1 MEHTDKYVLAVDLG
15 TSGPKTALIS
25 VYGDVVDSE
34 FQDTPVLLFPDG
46 GAEQD
51 PQGWW
56 DAIVATAKRVLGKN
70 LVPPDDIVAV
80 SVTTQW
86 SGTVPVDRD
95 GRHLMNGIIWMDCR
109 GSEAVKDILK
119 GPLKIEGYPLHK
131 LLAWQRL
138 TGGAPARSGK
148 DPICHILWL
157 KQTRADLY
165 RETYKFLEPKDY
177 INLRLTGRFAATYDS
192 ILLHWVTDNRDPSRV
207 SYNDALLKIAGIE
220 REKLPDLIRAM
231 DVLGPVKPEVAR
243 ELGLKDGTPVIGG
256 TPDIPSAGVGSGAVR
271 DYEGHL
277 YIGTSSWI
285 SAHVPF
291 KKTDIA
297 HNFGSFPSPIPGR
310 YIILTEQ
317 ECAGKCLTWLRDNIL
332 YHKDELLVEERVPD
346 IYKVLDRI
354 VARVPAGANN
364 VIFTPWLYGERSPV
378 DDCTIR
384 ASLFNLSLENT
395 REDIARAV
403 FEGVAFNARWLLAPV
418 EKFMGRRFDHL
429 NFIGGG
435 ANSDVWSQIFADVFD
450 RKIRQVKDPIH
461 ANARGAAFLAAM
473 ALGYITL
480 DDIPR
485 CIRIKAEYTPNPEHR
500 DLYDGLFREFVHFY
514 KAQRK
519 ACARLNRNTAGPC
532 APPKSSLPA

>member
-1 MEHTDKYVLAVDLG
+1 MKRTDKYVLAVDLG
-15 TSGPKTALIS
+15 TSGPKTALVS
-25 VYGDVVDSE
+25 VHGDVVDSE
-34 FQDTPVLLFPDG
+34 FQDTPVILFPDG

-56 DAIVATAKRVLGKN
+56 DAIRSTARKVIGKN
-70 LVPPDDIVAV
+70 LVPPEDIVAV

-109 GSEAVKDILK
+109 GSESVKDILK
-119 GPLKIEGYPLHK
+119 GLPRIEGYPLFK
-131 LLAWQRL
+131 LVTWLRL
-138 TGGAPARSGK
+138 TGGAPAQSGK

-157 KQTRADLY
+157 KQNRPDIY
-165 RETYKFLEPKDY
+165 RRTYKFLEPKDY
-177 INLRLTGRFAATYDS
+177 INLRLTGKFAATGDS
-192 ILLHWVTDNRDPSRV
+192 ILLHWVTDNRDPLHVVYHDR
-207 SYNDALLKIAGIE
+207 LLKMAGIE

-231 DVLGPVKPEVAR
+231 DILGPVKSEVAR
-243 ELGLKDGTPVIGG
+243 ELGLREGTPVIGG
-256 TPDIPSAGVGSGAVR
+256 TPDVPSAGVGSGAVR
-271 DYEGHL
+271 DYEGHI

-291 KKTDIA
+291 KKTDLA

-332 YHKDELLVEERVPD
+332 YHKDELLIEESVPD

-354 VARVPAGANN
+354 VARVPPGANR
-364 VIFTPWLYGERSPV
+364 VLFAPWLYGERSPV

-384 ASLFNLSLENT
+384 ASFFNLSLENT

-403 FEGVAFNARWLLAPV
+403 FEGVAFNAKWLLAPV
-418 EKFMGRRFDHL
+418 EKFMGRRFEYL

-435 ANSDVWSQIFADVFD
+435 ANSDIWSQIFADVFD
-450 RKIRQVKDPIH
+450 RKIRQVKDPIY
-461 ANARGAAFLAAM
+461 ANARGAAFLASM
-473 ALGYITL
+473 ALNYITL
-480 DDIPR
+480 EDIPR
-485 CIRIKAEYTPNPEHR
+485 TLQIKAEYTPNPDNR
-500 DLYDGLFREFVHFY
+500 RLYDGLFNEFVNYY
-514 KAQRK
+514 KTQRK
-519 ACARLNRNTAGPC
+519 ACARMNKNAAGAC
-532 APPKSSLPA
+532 VPPPASQ

>member
-1 MEHTDKYVLAVDLG
+1 MKRTDKYVLAVDLG
-15 TSGPKTALIS
+15 TSGPKTALVS
-25 VYGDVVDSE
+25 VHGDVVDSE
-34 FQDTPVLLFPDG
+34 FQDTPVILFPDG

-56 DAIVATAKRVLGKN
+56 DAIRSTARKVIGKN
-70 LVPPDDIVAV
+70 LVPPEDIVAV

-109 GSEAVKDILK
+109 GSESVKDILK
-119 GPLKIEGYPLHK
+119 GLPRIEGYPLFK
-131 LLAWQRL
+131 LVTWLRL
-138 TGGAPARSGK
+138 TGGAPAQSGK

-157 KQTRADLY
+157 KQNRPDIY
-165 RETYKFLEPKDY
+165 RRTYKFLEPKDY
-177 INLRLTGRFAATYDS
+177 INLRLTGKFAATGDS
-192 ILLHWVTDNRDPSRV
+192 ILLHWVTDNRDPLHVVYHDR
-207 SYNDALLKIAGIE
+207 LLKMAGIE

-231 DVLGPVKPEVAR
+231 DILGPVKSEVAR
-243 ELGLKDGTPVIGG
+243 ELGLREGTPVIGG
-256 TPDIPSAGVGSGAVR
+256 TPDVPSAGVGSGAVR
-271 DYEGHL
+271 DYEGHI

-291 KKTDIA
+291 KKTDLA

-332 YHKDELLVEERVPD
+332 YHKDELLIEESVPD

-354 VARVPAGANN
+354 VARVPPGANR
-364 VIFTPWLYGERSPV
+364 VLFAPWLYGERSPV

-384 ASLFNLSLENT
+384 ASFFNLSLENT

-403 FEGVAFNARWLLAPV
+403 FEGVAFNAKWLLAPV
-418 EKFMGRRFDHL
+418 EKFMGRRFEYL

-435 ANSDVWSQIFADVFD
+435 ADSDIWSQIFADVFD
-450 RKIRQVKDPIH
+450 RKIRQVKDPIY
-461 ANARGAAFLAAM
+461 ANARGAAFLASM
-473 ALGYITL
+473 ALNYITL
-480 DDIPR
+480 EDIPR
-485 CIRIKAEYTPNPEHR
+485 TLQIKAEYTPNPDNR
-500 DLYDGLFREFVHFY
+500 RLYDGLFNEFVNYY
-514 KAQRK
+514 KTQRK
-519 ACARLNRNTAGPC
+519 ACARMNKNAAGAC
-532 APPKSSLPA
+532 VPPPASQ